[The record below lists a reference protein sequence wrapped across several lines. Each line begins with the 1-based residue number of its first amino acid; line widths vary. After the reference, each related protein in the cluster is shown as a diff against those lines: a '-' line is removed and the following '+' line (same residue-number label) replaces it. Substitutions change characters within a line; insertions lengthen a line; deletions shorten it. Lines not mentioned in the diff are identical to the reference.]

1 MVVECNELGDVAGD
15 IAANEGFDVL
25 KERSLHH
32 GQVASF
38 ACHSVQGLPKARS
51 MRLGDGKDGDVHEA

>member
-1 MVVECNELGDVAGD
+1 
-15 IAANEGFDVL
+15 VL
-25 KERSLHH
+25 KGRSFHH